1 MASAAVMD
9 VITEDPLTLVKNA
22 VMGVPTYCETH
33 AQLVR
38 GDLAHTGS
46 IHNAAVKIKAFWAQY
61 QQLNCVRTYTKVLYI
76 RLETISLSTLLS
88 KSQETCVVRNCGK
101 WVVGTRL

>member
-1 MASAAVMD
+1 MHV
-9 VITEDPLTLVKNA
+9 NA
-22 VMGVPTYCETH
+22 LMQKCRTRPRC
-33 AQLVR
+33 
-38 GDLAHTGS
+38 S
-46 IHNAAVKIKAFWAQY
+46 IHSKAQFVPAPLHRRHLDKKHVMEAMQEHEI
-61 QQLNCVRTYTKVLYI
+61 YTNVLYI